1 MNVSKLVY
9 KIFYHWES
17 YFSSLSILLI
27 ILFLKGHI
35 LTKHC
40 KLWPGDKFSLGCH
53 HRYKIPPRSFWI
65 WNLFTLSAMS
75 LFRFRVTVTPY
86 GHPEANPCLKHTL
99 FREGWSVAKFG
110 MIAWQVGV
118 WIRPESRAHH
128 CHESMLCLNRGFLSF
143 WKLGTGEP
151 WRPIF

>member
-1 MNVSKLVY
+1 MNISKLVY
-9 KIFYHWES
+9 KIFYHWEN
-17 YFSSLSILLI
+17 YFSSLPILLI

-53 HRYKIPPRSFWI
+53 HRHKIPLRSFWI

-75 LFRFRVTVTPY
+75 WFRFRVTVTPY
-86 GHPEANPCLKHTL
+86 GHPEANTPFSEKGEALPSLEWLPDRWVCELD
-99 FREGWSVAKFG
+99 
-110 MIAWQVGV
+110 Q
-118 WIRPESRAHH
+118 RAGHIT
-128 CHESMLCLNRGFLSF
+128 CHESMFCLNRGFLSF
-143 WKLGTGEP
+143 WKLGTREP